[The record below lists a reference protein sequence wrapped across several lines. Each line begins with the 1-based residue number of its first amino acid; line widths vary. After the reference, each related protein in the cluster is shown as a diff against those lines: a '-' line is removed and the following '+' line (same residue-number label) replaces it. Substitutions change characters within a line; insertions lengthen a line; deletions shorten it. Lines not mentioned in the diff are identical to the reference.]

1 MTREEATARF
11 AEAFKALP
19 GPDCFAHQWLRAFE
33 TLGML
38 KLDDQQ
44 DVVREEALAALQ
56 KASRAYQ
63 HFDYRDA
70 VACLYR
76 NGFKI
81 VKQ

>member
-11 AEAFKALP
+11 AEAFEALP
-19 GPDCFAHQWLRAFE
+19 GPDCCAHQWLRVFE

-44 DVVREEALAALQ
+44 DVVREEALALLQ
-56 KASRAYQ
+56 KANRAYQ
-63 HFDYRDA
+63 HFDYRGA
-70 VACLYR
+70 VDCLYR